1 VAWRLDDT
9 RAAQTLK
16 DEVGKA
22 QGRAVVVA
30 LDAQLEGTPETLRFF
45 RPASVLDAGSCPR

>member
-1 VAWRLDDT
+1 MLRHT